1 MAPASALTAKHLD
14 LSGEHE
20 HESGHEY
27 VVPVA
32 PVVAAPGAPVVSPV
46 VVDAVGLVPCSTQEA
61 TKGPSLQ
68 RACGSVAGA
77 APVPAHALGH
87 GGGGGGD
94 CCGKEAPSVPCAAL
108 CCGERDSSSRLVRDG
123 ALPQATQRPHA
134 SANPVSIHTPKLAV
148 GGPPWNSVDELPL
161 PPAAKHDQHQ
171 TNLQNGTKPTQS
183 GAPASE
189 PLQFK
194 RDTNEAHDND
204 KAAALRTQE
213 NTNANAATTT
223 APTTS
228 ARMPRSPW
236 FDEIAKALNDTA
248 QAASQAMRE
257 RCNDD
262 STKIL
267 LQKILDKH
275 VDLPK
280 LLDKLHTGKYDTLD
294 AVAKDVRTRCANLM
308 RHAAEL
314 VAEDVEKN
322 GGNEDYTRAPVPHPL
337 SAAADC
343 ALDVVNEKVLLV
355 LPALVGAPAASKR
368 SYDAPWILHAN
379 RRGGNANVATTTPAK
394 PPPPAQPSPA
404 RKKLKPSPAAR
415 KKQKEKPTTQRSLAP
430 KKVPFKGAR
439 GALPKPS
446 LSPTTRHLAPSPTR
460 HLAPSPTGKQLA
472 PSPTFGAPIVKLK
485 MKRKRK

>member
-1 MAPASALTAKHLD
+1 
-14 LSGEHE
+14 
-20 HESGHEY
+20 
-27 VVPVA
+27 
-32 PVVAAPGAPVVSPV
+32 V

-77 APVPAHALGH
+77 APVPAHSLGH

-94 CCGKEAPSVPCAAL
+94 CCGKEAPSVPSAAL

-148 GGPPWNSVDELPL
+148 GGPPWNSVDELHL
-161 PPAAKHDQHQ
+161 PAAAKHDQHQ

-183 GAPASE
+183 GAPAASE

-204 KAAALRTQE
+204 EAAALRTQE